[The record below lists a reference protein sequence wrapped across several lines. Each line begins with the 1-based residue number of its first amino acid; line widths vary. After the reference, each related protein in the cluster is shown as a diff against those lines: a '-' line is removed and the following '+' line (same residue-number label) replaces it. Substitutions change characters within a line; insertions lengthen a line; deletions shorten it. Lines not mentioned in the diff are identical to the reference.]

1 VIAYIVPSL
10 AIIAHLKLARV
21 VVEGFA
27 IKAAKG

>member
-1 VIAYIVPSL
+1 MVPSL
-10 AIIAHLKLARV
+10 AIIAHLKLAGV